1 MLVIMY
7 GIPHQSIITVFIN
20 NKAQNLFKFPSPYN
34 CLVMPLDVFLTL
46 LINGPQLL
54 LHICLAQNYQL
65 AFPNSIDLPLQQSV
79 QTATSYSE
87 MSV

>member
-1 MLVIMY
+1 MLKCQLTYSLQSMLVSAVCLL
-7 GIPHQSIITVFIN
+7 PD
-20 NKAQNLFKFPSPYN
+20 PYN
-34 CLVMPLDVFLTL
+34 CLVMTLDVFLIV

-54 LHICLAQNYQL
+54 LHICFVQNYQL
-65 AFPNSIDLPLQQSV
+65 AFQTGIDQPLQQSV